1 MSISIRNSEG
11 YLDLTAYHALC
22 RIEREEKGKS
32 RRKYMPKVYNHLA
45 VCRRCRKKYSQR
57 TQILFLCCKA
67 RLHSICCSPVLST
80 NIERL
85 QSHRKTTRSFYGH
98 GVSGRLPGGLGI
110 RRADFKR
117 HGGRDCKSRETEYQ
131 AQIFYRKLRGG
142 VTAYVPK
149 RAV

>member
-32 RRKYMPKVYNHLA
+32 RRKYMPKVYIISPFAGDVERNTANARRYCFFAVKQGYIPFAAHLFFP
-45 VCRRCRKKYSQR
+45 
-57 TQILFLCCKA
+57 QILNDCN
-67 RLHSICCSPVLST
+67 PT
-80 NIERL
+80 ERQL
-85 QSHRKTTRSFYGH
+85 
-98 GVSGRLPGGLGI
+98 GLFMGMVYLDGC
-110 RRADFKR
+110 REAWVFGER